1 MDFIMQLPETNNGH
15 TALLVVVDKLSKM
28 THLIP
33 TTTQV
38 TGEEM
43 ARLYVDHVFKHQ
55 GCPKAIVSDRDPRF
69 TGKFMTALLQ
79 ILEPSNACPP
89 PTILRQTDKLSG

>member
-1 MDFIMQLPETNNGH
+1 MH

-38 TGEEM
+38 TGEET
-43 ARLYVDHVFKHQ
+43 ARLYVDHVFKHH

-69 TGKFMTALLQ
+69 TGKFMTQ
-79 ILEPSNACPP
+79 HSCRFWGPSNACPP
-89 PTILRQTDKLSG
+89 PTIHRQMDKLSG

>member
-79 ILEPSNACPP
+79 ILGTKHGLPS
-89 PTILRQTDKLSG
+89 TDRWTN